1 MLQVTELCGFMA
13 GGAPEIELTHIA
25 TTTGSSSGSTGS
37 VTHPASGIEPGDLL
51 IYVCGT
57 ARTSSND
64 TPEMDTPSGYTQ
76 IRFGT
81 AQPGGNTGFAF
92 LSAYKIAVGNE
103 DGTSVQMSEGAD
115 AQRER
120 GAILQFRPSSPIS
133 SVTVVEEQL
142 EITTNN
148 PAAQALGGAN
158 VSVVV
163 GFYMSQGNAVTSRS
177 MSPTEDGE
185 VSMDGT
191 DDWVKRKVFNPPSS
205 SVEVTIDMS
214 DHGNNI
220 LAGLALLCT

>member
-57 ARTSSND
+57 ARTSSAD
-64 TPEMDTPSGYTQ
+64 PPEMDTPSGYTQ
-76 IRFGT
+76 IRFGS
-81 AQPGGNTGFAF
+81 AQPGGSTGFAY
-92 LSAYKIAVGNE
+92 LSAYKIADGTE

-115 AQRER
+115 AQREK

-133 SVTVVEEQL
+133 SVTVVEETL
-142 EITTNN
+142 DITTNN
-148 PAAQALGGAN
+148 PGAQALGGAN

-163 GFYMSQGNAVTSRS
+163 GFYMSQGNDVTSRS
-177 MSPTEDGE
+177 MSPSEDGE
-185 VSMDGT
+185 ATIGST
-191 DDWVKRKVFNPPSS
+191 DYVKRKVFNPPSS